1 MKGKFKR
8 VKSQLW
14 NYQKRESD
22 ILNRE
27 NAVLE
32 KEEAYKKVC
41 VK

>member
-1 MKGKFKR
+1 MKEKFKR

-27 NAVLE
+27 NGVLE

-41 VK
+41 FK